1 MGPVLFVLLVGVA
14 VIVILLVWRSAI
26 EHRYLF
32 WRAWAK
38 RDANLNMETY
48 GAELEV
54 QESYD
59 KHEKDP
65 AP

>member
-1 MGPVLFVLLVGVA
+1 MGPVLFLVLVGVA
-14 VIVILLVWRSAI
+14 VLLVWRSAI
-26 EHRYLF
+26 GHRYLF
-32 WRAWAK
+32 WRAWAR

-48 GAELEV
+48 GAELEA